1 MRPPSKSPRTI
12 SNFRCCME
20 CAPICSAGS
29 SRTAIASASTSLTA
43 RTGSPTSCA
52 ASPNAPPTL
61 ASSSAIS
68 SVPKLVAA
76 LQFPANGDA
85 IAKWNQHGIQ
95 LLRSVDKPVELLD
108 SLRIKVLRSRR
119 PRRSSR
125 PQCIVGDEQAAAA
138 QLGERHA
145 ERVRVLVLVHV
156 IEDEIELARTLFQEF
171 MRVAYAHF
179 NPLGHA
185 RPPKIIFRPASF
197 LRIAICINHFSLRPR
212 RARQPDRR
220 IPNRRPHLKN
230 SFRSRDLHE
239 QAKHSRHCRP
249 NDGYSILRRVI
260 FYFRHDGIAFRQQA
274 VKVFLDIVLNIPAA
288 QILAANH
295 GFSPG
300 FMARNQVF
308 GCRKSAL
315 VRS

>member
-1 MRPPSKSPRTI
+1 MRPPSKFPRMI
-12 SNFRCCME
+12 SSFKCSME

-29 SRTAIASASTSLTA
+29 SRTAFASAFTSLTA

-85 IAKWNQHGIQ
+85 VAKRNQHGIQ

-108 SLRIKVLRSRR
+108 SLRIKVLRSCR
-119 PRRSSR
+119 PCRFSR
-125 PQCIVGDEQAAAA
+125 PQGIVADEQAATA

-145 ERVRVLVLVHV
+145 ERVRVLVFVHV
-156 IEDEIELARTLFQEF
+156 IEDEIELARSPSQEF
-171 MRVAYAHF
+171 MRVAYAYF

-185 RPPKIIFRPASF
+185 RPPKVIFCPARF
-197 LRIAICINHFSLRPR
+197 LRIAIRINYLPFWPR

-230 SFRSRDLHE
+230 SFRTRDLHE
-239 QAKHSRHCRP
+239 QAKHSRHRRP

-274 VKVFLDIVLNIPAA
+274 VKVFLDIVLNKPAA

-300 FMARNQVF
+300 FMARNPVF
-308 GCRKSAL
+308 GSRK
-315 VRS
+315 

>member
-52 ASPNAPPTL
+52 ASPNAPPTS

-68 SVPKLVAA
+68 SVPKFVAA
-76 LQFPANGDA
+76 LQFPANGDP
-85 IAKWNQHGIQ
+85 IPQRDQNGIE
-95 LLRSVDKPVELLD
+95 LLRGVNETVEFLD
-108 SLRIKVLRSRR
+108 ASRVRVVRCRR

-171 MRVAYAHF
+171 MRVTYAHF
-179 NPLGHA
+179 NPLVHA
-185 RPPKIIFRPASF
+185 RPPKIIFRLARF
-197 LRIAICINHFSLRPR
+197 LGMAVCIIHFSL
-212 RARQPDRR
+212 
-220 IPNRRPHLKN
+220 L
-230 SFRSRDLHE
+230 
-239 QAKHSRHCRP
+239 
-249 NDGYSILRRVI
+249 
-260 FYFRHDGIAFRQQA
+260 
-274 VKVFLDIVLNIPAA
+274 
-288 QILAANH
+288 
-295 GFSPG
+295 
-300 FMARNQVF
+300 
-308 GCRKSAL
+308 
-315 VRS
+315 